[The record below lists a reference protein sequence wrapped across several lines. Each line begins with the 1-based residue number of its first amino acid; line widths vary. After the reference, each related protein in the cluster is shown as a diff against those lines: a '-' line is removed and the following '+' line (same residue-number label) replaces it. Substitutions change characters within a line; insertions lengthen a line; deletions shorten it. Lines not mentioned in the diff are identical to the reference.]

1 MDILD
6 TFLSSPWFEKLF
18 WLFFAGII
26 VWVAVIWIKVI
37 IEMIGFGQSSPRRGR
52 HAKSA
57 GGGFSESVSAGM
69 MTYESSSGSESSE
82 TASGDTGGGSDFSGG
97 GGESGGGGASG
108 SWS

>member
-1 MDILD
+1 MDA
-6 TFLSSPWFEKLF
+6 FLNSPWFEKLF

-26 VWVAVIWIKVI
+26 VWIAAIWIRVI
-37 IEMIGFGQSSPRRGR
+37 VEMIRFERPSPKRGR

-57 GGGFSESVSAGM
+57 GGGFSESASFGIT
-69 MTYESSSGSESSE
+69 TYESSSDSGSGSSE
-82 TASGDTGGGSDFSGG
+82 IASGDTGGGSDFSGG